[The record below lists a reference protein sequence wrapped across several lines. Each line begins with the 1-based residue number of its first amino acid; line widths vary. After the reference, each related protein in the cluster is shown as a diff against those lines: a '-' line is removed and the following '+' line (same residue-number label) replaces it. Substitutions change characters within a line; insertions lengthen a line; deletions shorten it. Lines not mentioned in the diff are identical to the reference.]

1 MLVNDKI
8 SQEKG
13 KKFNAD
19 EFFDNLDKDFH
30 KKIQKFTSDL
40 NKYFYE
46 PVISFESGEEQVT
59 LFVELDPYA
68 ESIEQR
74 V

>member
-8 SQEKG
+8 SQGKG

-46 PVISFESGEEQVT
+46 PVISF
-59 LFVELDPYA
+59 
-68 ESIEQR
+68 
-74 V
+74 